1 MTVLAQDVRD
11 YLTDKLTPGAL
22 NDPTIEKQIIVAK
35 LFIDDIKSGD
45 LSDADYDTIVMV
57 CAGYLSYRAY
67 ALELETAR
75 GDVPQSTWIQ
85 MNTLKEVCEQARTVA
100 SKSDGSE
107 GAGIEGLTGAQ
118 RSELHLDRIAGSLPT
133 DEDI

>member
-35 LFIDDIKSGD
+35 LFVDNIKS
-45 LSDADYDTIVMV
+45 DALTDANYDTVVMV

-67 ALELETAR
+67 ALELETAG

-85 MNTLKEVCEQARTVA
+85 MNTLKEICQQAQEIA
-100 SKSDGSE
+100 AKSDGSDV
-107 GAGIEGLTGAQ
+107 AGIEGLTGAQ